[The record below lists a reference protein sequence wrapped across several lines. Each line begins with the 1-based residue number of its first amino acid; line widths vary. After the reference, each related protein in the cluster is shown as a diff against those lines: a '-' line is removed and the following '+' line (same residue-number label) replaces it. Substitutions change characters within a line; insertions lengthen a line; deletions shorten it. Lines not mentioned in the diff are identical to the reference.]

1 MAVCWGRRGCS
12 AQLGLRPSAAA
23 PCLLVLVVVVLP
35 LLLLLPLPC
44 GAARSAAVQ
53 KEVKVVFFRFNIPG
67 LDDFSRNIVAGLN
80 ASLHSRNFVVE
91 DDVRVDVVMQN
102 TTFATYPGDLS
113 SVLRNK
119 DIYAVVGHSGDKL
132 LESIK
137 SVLAQEN
144 AVAFAPFTGSSVVRG
159 WNPNM
164 YFLRADPAAE
174 LLALL

>member
-1 MAVCWGRRGCS
+1 MAVCWGRRGCC

-53 KEVKVVFFRFNIPG
+53 KEVKVVFFRFNIPR
-67 LDDFSRNIVAGLN
+67 LDDFSRNIVAGLK

-102 TTFATYPGDLS
+102 TTFATYPGELS
-113 SVLRNK
+113 SVLR
-119 DIYAVVGHSGDKL
+119 
-132 LESIK
+132 
-137 SVLAQEN
+137 
-144 AVAFAPFTGSSVVRG
+144 
-159 WNPNM
+159 
-164 YFLRADPAAE
+164 
-174 LLALL
+174 